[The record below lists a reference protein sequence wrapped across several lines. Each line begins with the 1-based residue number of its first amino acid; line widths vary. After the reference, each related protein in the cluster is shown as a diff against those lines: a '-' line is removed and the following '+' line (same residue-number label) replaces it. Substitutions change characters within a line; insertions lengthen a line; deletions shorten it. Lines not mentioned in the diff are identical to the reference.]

1 MTLHSFVLFLFARS
15 LMAAPIPLTFW
26 HSMTGEKGK
35 LLGQLTEEFNR
46 SPENQDR
53 YKVVPQFVGTYE
65 EGLNKLRTSLLAK
78 QGPHIAQITDIGTQ
92 VMIDTGAVVP
102 LQDFI
107 DQDPSFPIGQ
117 ILLPIKRYYEVQGK
131 LFSLPFATSNPIL
144 YFNLD
149 AFHRL
154 GLNRAPKTF
163 DELKTW
169 ARKLSDSK
177 TKTTGVTWPLSS
189 WFFEEFIARQ
199 GQVLINQENGR
210 KGRATEALYLT
221 PEAIRFVTL
230 WHDMVK
236 EGTFANVGRGWD
248 PPEAN
253 FLSERS
259 AMMFHSTSD
268 VFEVV
273 RKAKFKVGTAPIPTA
288 DEKKVGGTVVGGNS
302 LWILKDK
309 PQEEIRGSYLFVR
322 YMASQN
328 VQKRWH
334 MGTGYFPIREDL
346 IHELEREGFY
356 EKYPAAKTAI
366 DQLKSSAL
374 GSATQGALMGVFAEA
389 RDQIESSIE
398 RVLANRMSVE
408 DALRRAKFQTDDSLR
423 RYNRFLEKLK

>member
-1 MTLHSFVLFLFARS
+1 MHWFLAILILLTLPLE
-15 LMAAPIPLTFW
+15 AAPIKLTFW

-35 LLGQLTEEFNR
+35 LLASLTEEFNQ
-46 SPENQDR
+46 SKENQGR
-53 YKVVPQFVGTYE
+53 FIVVPQFVGTYE

-78 QGPHIAQITDIGTQ
+78 QGPHVAQITDIGTQ
-92 VMIDTGAVVP
+92 VMIDTRAVVP

-107 DQDPSFPIGQ
+107 DRDPEFPIDKF
-117 ILLPIKRYYEVQGK
+117 LLPIKRYYEVQGR
-131 LFSLPFATSNPIL
+131 LYSLPFATSNPIL
-144 YFNLD
+144 YYNSD
-149 AFHRL
+149 AFERA
-154 GLNRAPKTF
+154 GLTRAPKTF
-163 DELKTW
+163 DELKMW
-169 ARKLSDSK
+169 ARKLTDPK
-177 TKTTGVTWPLSS
+177 KKTTGVTWPLSS
-189 WFFEEFIARQ
+189 WFFEEFVARQ
-199 GQVLINQENGR
+199 GQLLVNQENGR
-210 KGRATEALYLT
+210 LGRATEALYLT

-230 WHDMVK
+230 WNDMVK

-253 FLSERS
+253 FLAERS

-273 RKAKFKVGTAPIPTA
+273 RKARFKVGTAPIPLA

-309 PQEEIRGSYLFVR
+309 PQDEINGSYLFVK

-334 MGTGYFPIREDL
+334 MGTGYFPIRDDL
-346 IHELEREGFY
+346 IVELEKEGFY
-356 EKYPAAKTAI
+356 EKFPAAKTAI
-366 DQLKSSAL
+366 DQLKGSAL
-374 GSATQGALMGVFAEA
+374 STATQGALMGVFAES

-398 RVLANRMSVE
+398 RVLAGRMSVE
-408 DALRRAKFQTDDSLR
+408 DALKRAKFQTDDSLR